1 MRSGMKRKL
10 FIIGWALALVLGIY
24 SITAWRVLR
33 GAGAYRIGTTLGSV
47 LAHSR
52 PYVTLVAVLLLA
64 AMVVWSVLKLKARA
78 AAKKEALR
86 KDEEQDGSGFVPEG
100 PVPEEP
106 VPEKPVSEEPVP
118 EEPVAEESVPKQ
130 KKRGR
135 KKAAGAKFSGSEGK
149 IKPAGPQTGEK
160 ISPAA
165 ATTQP
170 TEDSQT
176 TEQLLE
182 KPSAVRKD
190 TEDIT
195 EFLPEGPAVGHEEV
209 TEFLPEGPAV
219 PDDKGATAL
228 LGEEPQNLAPARD
241 NTVRCRN
248 CGAVLKAGQRFC
260 TKCGTPLS
268 GGEAT

>member
-1 MRSGMKRKL
+1 MKRKL

-86 KDEEQDGSGFVPEG
+86 EDEEQDGSGFVPEG
-100 PVPEEP
+100 PVPE
-106 VPEKPVSEEPVP
+106 KPVS

-135 KKAAGAKFSGSEGK
+135 KKAAGAKSSGSEGK

-195 EFLPEGPAVGHEEV
+195 EFLPERPAVGHEEV

-219 PDDKGATAL
+219 PYDKGATAL

>member
-1 MRSGMKRKL
+1 MKRKL
-10 FIIGWALALVLGIY
+10 FIIGWVLALVLGIY

-106 VPEKPVSEEPVP
+106 VPEKPVSEEPV
-118 EEPVAEESVPKQ
+118 AEESVPKQ

-149 IKPAGPQTGEK
+149 IKPAGPQAGEK

-219 PDDKGATAL
+219 PYDKGATAL